1 MKRFADI
8 QAVTFDVGSTLIEPW
23 PSVGH
28 VYAEVAAAHGHG
40 NCSAEELERRFRA
53 AFHARGGLV
62 NTKQEWSVIVDEA
75 FAGLLPKPP
84 SESFF
89 PELYERFAQA
99 GAWRIFEDVA
109 PTLAALRQRG
119 LKLGVISNWDDRLR
133 PLLKSLQIADQFD
146 VIVVSCEVG
155 ASKPASAIFQAA
167 VEQLGLPASTLLH
180 VGDSFELDVLGA
192 RAAGLHAVQIERQAA
207 TGRGSQIKSLL
218 DLRALV

>member
-1 MKRFADI
+1 MKWFAGI
-8 QAVTFDVGSTLIEPW
+8 QAVTFDVGNTLIAPW

-40 NCSAEELERRFRA
+40 NCSAEALERRFRA
-53 AFHARGGLV
+53 AFHARGGLI
-62 NTKQEWSVIVDEA
+62 NTKQEWSLIVDET
-75 FAGLLPKPP
+75 FAGLLSKPP

-99 GAWRIFEDVA
+99 GAWRIFEDVV

-155 ASKPASAIFQAA
+155 ASKPASAIFRAA
-167 VEQLGLPASTLLH
+167 VKQLGVPACSLLH
-180 VGDSFELDVLGA
+180 VGDSFAMDVLGA
-192 RAAGLHAVQIERQAA
+192 RAAGLHAVQIERQAEA
-207 TGRGSQIKSLL
+207 GHDSQIKSLL
-218 DLRALV
+218 DLRTWV